1 MLLGESMNGMCS
13 SRSHTAPALLPY
25 KKRGTVQP
33 NDPHRQERGRSTSP
47 EAMEGR
53 KNERVKAAAVCVLVI
68 LLSAQRL
75 PIGVA
80 DPTSAFCQCY
90 LGCFDLDCSRK
101 GWQRCH
107 DYCCAQVCHLPGDAD
122 FDLECRGGYH
132 ACTEST
138 GDGE

>member
-1 MLLGESMNGMCS
+1 
-13 SRSHTAPALLPY
+13 
-25 KKRGTVQP
+25 
-33 NDPHRQERGRSTSP
+33 
-47 EAMEGR
+47 MEGR
-53 KNERVKAAAVCVLVI
+53 KNERVKAGAVCVLVI

-75 PIGVA
+75 SVGVA

-90 LGCFDLDCSRK
+90 LGCFDPDCAGE

-138 GDGE
+138 GDDTTSTTTGDAAASYWSGRHGQVKAKHGHG